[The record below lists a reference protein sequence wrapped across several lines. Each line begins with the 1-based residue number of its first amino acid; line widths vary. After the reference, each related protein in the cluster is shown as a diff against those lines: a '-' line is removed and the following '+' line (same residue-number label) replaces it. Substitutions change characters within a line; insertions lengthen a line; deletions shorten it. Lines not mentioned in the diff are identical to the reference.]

1 MREMIILG
9 IARKKWPRIVVLFC
23 FILCLVPVGGY
34 AEVYH
39 YIDVDGVERYS
50 STPPPEG
57 ATIVGTEKE
66 IEYDEAADRTQQEQ
80 NQEATADYIEQ
91 NTPSESTSP
100 QPSSTTTP
108 STENNTN
115 IYINSD
121 DDDINYHRKPRRHK
135 QIHRK

>member
-1 MREMIILG
+1 MIILRVAG
-9 IARKKWPRIVVLFC
+9 KKWPRIVVF
-23 FILCLVPVGGY
+23 LCLIFFLIPMGGY

-50 STPPPEG
+50 NKPPPEG

-80 NQEATADYIEQ
+80 NQKATADYIDQ
-91 NTPSESTSP
+91 NTPSESTGS
-100 QPSSTTTP
+100 QSSSTPPP

-121 DDDINYHRKPRRHK
+121 DDTNYYRRPRRHK

>member
-1 MREMIILG
+1 MREIITL
-9 IARKKWPRIVVLFC
+9 RIVGKRWLKIVLF
-23 FILCLVPVGGY
+23 FSIILCLIPVSGY

-50 STPPPEG
+50 NTPPPEG
-57 ATIVGTEKE
+57 ATIIGKEKE

-80 NQEATADYIEQ
+80 NQEAAADYIEQ

-108 STENNTN
+108 STENKTN

-121 DDDINYHRKPRRHK
+121 DDTNYHRRPRRHK